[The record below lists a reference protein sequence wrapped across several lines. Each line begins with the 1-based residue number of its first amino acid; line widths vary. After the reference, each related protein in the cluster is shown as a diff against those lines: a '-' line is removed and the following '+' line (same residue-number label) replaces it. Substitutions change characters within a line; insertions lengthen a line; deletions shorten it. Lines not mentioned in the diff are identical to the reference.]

1 MKKIYFTILTL
12 AMLMGTN
19 KINAQLLEEAQK
31 FVKQKTTSTLTQ
43 NDATKG
49 VKEVLEKGTTAAVSK
64 VSKVNGYLNDPQI
77 KIPFPQNA
85 KTIETKLR
93 AVGLGKKV
101 DQVVESMNRAAED
114 AATGAQ
120 PIFLNAI
127 KGLNVQN
134 AVQIVKGDNNA
145 ATQYLKGKTSSQL
158 ATQFKPVIQK
168 SLDKVNAT
176 KYWNSMMTS
185 YNKIP
190 LVKKVNPDLSDYVTQ
205 KAIEGLFVK
214 MGQEEAKIRANPAQQ
229 TSSVLKNVF
238 GAISAK

>member
-1 MKKIYFTILTL
+1 MKKIYFAILTL
-12 AMLMGTN
+12 ALLLGTN

-49 VKEVLEKGTTAAVSK
+49 IKEVLEKGTTAAVSK

-145 ATQYLKGKTSSQL
+145 ATQYL
-158 ATQFKPVIQK
+158 
-168 SLDKVNAT
+168 
-176 KYWNSMMTS
+176 
-185 YNKIP
+185 
-190 LVKKVNPDLSDYVTQ
+190 
-205 KAIEGLFVK
+205 
-214 MGQEEAKIRANPAQQ
+214 
-229 TSSVLKNVF
+229 
-238 GAISAK
+238 